1 MFHCCH
7 LLAPLSCTYAL
18 PSHLC
23 SETTSDSPC
32 TATCS
37 HTGFLLSA
45 AHLCHVLSCSLLNH
59 HPHSQ
64 HSTVFSP
71 MAHLLVA
78 LVGALPG
85 TVLTP
90 CSAPLV
96 PVLGHIVPVFTNLHS
111 CQIFLCQVPPSPLQ
125 TSAGPC
131 FRQPPKRH
139 CFESL

>member
-23 SETTSDSPC
+23 SETISDSPR
-32 TATCS
+32 TAACS
-37 HTGFLLSA
+37 HTGLLLSA
-45 AHLCHVLSCSLLNH
+45 AHLCRVLSCSLLNH

-85 TVLTP
+85 ADSMQRST
-90 CSAPLV
+90 CSC
-96 PVLGHIVPVFTNLHS
+96 LGPHCTSLHQLAQLS
-111 CQIFLCQVPPSPLQ
+111 DLSLPGPSISFVDLCW
-125 TSAGPC
+125 AM
-131 FRQPPKRH
+131 F
-139 CFESL
+139 